1 MKQPTVG
8 RQDGM
13 GLWLAPNSDF
23 DYEDLFVSTKWQL
36 KPQVLL

>member
-1 MKQPTVG
+1 MKQPTVA

-13 GLWLAPNSDF
+13 GLWLDPNSDF